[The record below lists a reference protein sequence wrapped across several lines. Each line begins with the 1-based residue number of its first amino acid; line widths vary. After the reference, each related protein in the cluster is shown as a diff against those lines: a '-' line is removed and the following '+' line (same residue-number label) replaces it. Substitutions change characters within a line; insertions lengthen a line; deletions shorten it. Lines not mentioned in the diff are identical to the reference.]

1 LHKFSV
7 SILLRIF
14 IYSINVNL
22 FYSECLDLCELQKRE
37 TEGLFPQQTERQLHT
52 EKSTVLID
60 QGRAILKHALS
71 IAVAK
76 GGLENGDTLPRI

>member
-1 LHKFSV
+1 MLTYFTV
-7 SILLRIF
+7 SAWI
-14 IYSINVNL
+14 
-22 FYSECLDLCELQKRE
+22 C
-37 TEGLFPQQTERQLHT
+37 ERQLHT